1 MFTPSFCR
9 VSAALSHLQRTWK
22 NRLSFLQLWLC
33 PGKSSGAASARAE
46 AGKVEGAERQLYIQY
61 THTPLRLGAPAR
73 PGCSPRPSPVDQAA
87 RSQSPRSFRSP
98 GCHRGQSAGVGRGG
112 GVRATARRA
121 GGGAVAL
128 SGRALRGLRAGSGGG
143 RGVPPSW
150 GALGGVQRLGV
161 GPYRGLFSQ
170 PLESPAVVCEWELPL
185 QGPPGLRGAREASF
199 PGNALCVCVVLE
211 SGRHRT
217 CPLNSTM
224 FVLWCLSNSFR

>member
-1 MFTPSFCR
+1 MRPPPQPPLGGQR
-9 VSAALSHLQRTWK
+9 VKPPRRRRRSLRAGGGG
-22 NRLSFLQLWLC
+22 LC
-33 PGKSSGAASARAE
+33 EGGAFARE
-46 AGKVEGAERQLYIQY
+46 SRRPHPH